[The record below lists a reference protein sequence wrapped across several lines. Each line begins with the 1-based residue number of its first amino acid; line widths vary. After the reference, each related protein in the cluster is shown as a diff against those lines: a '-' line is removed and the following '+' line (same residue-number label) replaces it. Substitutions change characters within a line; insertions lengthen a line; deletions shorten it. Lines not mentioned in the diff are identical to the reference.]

1 MFPGRF
7 NYEYKYFSY
16 PTSTDSLGGYRLKQ
30 YDSMLDRLNRE
41 NEELSRNVVELIKE
55 NTRLKT

>member
-1 MFPGRF
+1 MFPGGF

-41 NEELSRNVVELIKE
+41 NE
-55 NTRLKT
+55 